1 MNKTKKKNRKKVDT
15 VKSVNN
21 SIRTSVRKLNPI
33 LKSIVGKKVDVAM
46 RDLQFS
52 AKRISK
58 DIRKTIGS
66 AVANAENN
74 FQYDIDN
81 LIVKEAYCGKK
92 IVMKRFRPRA
102 KGRAAPILKPYSS
115 VTIILS
121 EAKQMESHG
130 QKVNPVGF
138 RLGVNSGWDSVW
150 YAKKKDFGN
159 YLIEDFKIR
168 EYIKKNVIN
177 SGVAKVM
184 IERTSNKC
192 YVTIYTSRP
201 GFVIGK
207 KGSDIDKIKN
217 NLSKFTKNEV
227 TLNIKEVKKP
237 ETNAYLVAENIAQ
250 QLVKR
255 ISYRRAMKRAMQS
268 CIRLGAKGIK
278 VSISG
283 RLGGNEIA
291 RTEWLRDGSI
301 PSHTLR
307 ADIDYAEAEALTT
320 YGIIGIK
327 VWIYKGEVFA
337 KEFSQETNKVTPKEA
352 KE

>member
-21 SIRTSVRKLNPI
+21 SIRTSVRKLSPI

-121 EAKQMESHG
+121 ETKKMESHG
-130 QKVNPVGF
+130 
-138 RLGVNSGWDSVW
+138 
-150 YAKKKDFGN
+150 
-159 YLIEDFKIR
+159 
-168 EYIKKNVIN
+168 
-177 SGVAKVM
+177 
-184 IERTSNKC
+184 
-192 YVTIYTSRP
+192 
-201 GFVIGK
+201 
-207 KGSDIDKIKN
+207 
-217 NLSKFTKNEV
+217 SK
-227 TLNIKEVKKP
+227 
-237 ETNAYLVAENIAQ
+237 
-250 QLVKR
+250 
-255 ISYRRAMKRAMQS
+255 S
-268 CIRLGAKGIK
+268 
-278 VSISG
+278 
-283 RLGGNEIA
+283 
-291 RTEWLRDGSI
+291 
-301 PSHTLR
+301 
-307 ADIDYAEAEALTT
+307 
-320 YGIIGIK
+320 
-327 VWIYKGEVFA
+327 
-337 KEFSQETNKVTPKEA
+337 
-352 KE
+352 